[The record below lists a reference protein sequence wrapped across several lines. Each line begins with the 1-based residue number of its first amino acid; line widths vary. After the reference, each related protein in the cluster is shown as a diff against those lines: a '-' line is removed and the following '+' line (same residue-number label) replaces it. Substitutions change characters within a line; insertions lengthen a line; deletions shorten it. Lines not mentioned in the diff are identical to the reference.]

1 MNKPD
6 SSQELP
12 HSNSKLT
19 SDPMDIWSSILN
31 QKNKDE
37 ASQLKTPPYIHP
49 LVKKSKSY
57 LNQKSLEMCTESLGS
72 ETGSDWFSSSY
83 TSSSSEDTNSED
95 DGKMKTC
102 YSDDN
107 PKLIINHSLKNKK
120 KPRCIPTPLPSLTS
134 QSQQLQMKSHR
145 HNGRLFLF
153 LQAVVSVP
161 SRNNFIATRQNGRL
175 ILTFANHVKEE
186 IAEEDES
193 AIEQPNAGSL
203 ELAVNQKMKSPKWSE
218 KFNIVT
224 NFKDVKLVQHGS
236 LPRSLPL
243 FNTYYQ
249 YYWRTKA
256 TGNVDQESSNS
267 NKVVVSGNMNMNMNI
282 YQASQELLV
291 QNLKF
296 CKDSKTTTSFLFW
309 DPCCIAT

>member
-12 HSNSKLT
+12 HSNSKVT

-57 LNQKSLEMCTESLGS
+57 LSEKSLEMCTESLGS

-102 YSDDN
+102 YRDDN

-120 KPRCIPTPLPSLTS
+120 KPSCLPPPLPSLTS

-161 SRNNFIATRQNGRL
+161 SHNNFIATRQNGRL
-175 ILTFANHVKEE
+175 ILTFANHVQEE
-186 IAEEDES
+186 FAEEDES
-193 AIEQPNAGSL
+193 VIEQPNAGKL

-224 NFKDVKLVQHGS
+224 NFKDAKVVQHG
-236 LPRSLPL
+236 PLPL
-243 FNTYYQ
+243 INAYQ
-249 YYWRTKA
+249 YYWQTKA
-256 TGNVDQESSNS
+256 IREMLIK
-267 NKVVVSGNMNMNMNI
+267 KVVT
-282 YQASQELLV
+282 AARLLS
-291 QNLKF
+291 LG
-296 CKDSKTTTSFLFW
+296 T
-309 DPCCIAT
+309 